1 MSPAAKGRAIASA
14 FVAVV
19 LTVLFVVL
27 AVAILSG
34 ADTKAEGA
42 AASPEDTPARPQ
54 KREIGGWEAAPA
66 GVPQGVEARDSSAD
80 TAAQTP
86 ETTTD
91 FFAGSPDEATDAAG
105 AGARGGAKAG
115 GEAEGGDQAGT
126 EGAAGEAGEAGEAD
140 AEDPGSPSTARD
152 GTLERDSGGGAP
164 LSELDASRA
173 RAAAANFILYAY
185 GYTGTDREQYEAYV
199 NQAVVPDEFYA
210 SPGAVHVRDFAEAVG
225 TGGTESTATLEE
237 FEILDSGEGEAAGE
251 AAGVATFTLTDDSG
265 TRRLGQ
271 ELSVA
276 ALDSVWRVTWAGRLR
291 G

>member
-1 MSPAAKGRAIASA
+1 MSPAAKGRAI
-14 FVAVV
+14 VAAV

-27 AVAILSG
+27 AAAVLSG

-42 AASPEDTPARPQ
+42 ASPQDTPARPQ

-66 GVPQGVEARDSSAD
+66 GVPQSVEARDSSAGAAD
-80 TAAQTP
+80 TAAETP
-86 ETTTD
+86 QTTTD
-91 FFAGSPDEATDAAG
+91 FFSGSPDEAPDAAG
-105 AGARGGAKAG
+105 ARAGARAGAG
-115 GEAEGGDQAGT
+115 GEAGGGDRG
-126 EGAAGEAGEAGEAD
+126 GAQGSAGEAG

-152 GTLERDSGGGAP
+152 GTLERDGGGEAS

-199 NQAVVPDEFYA
+199 NQAVVPDDFYA
-210 SPGAVHVRDFAEAVG
+210 SPGAVHVRDFAGAVEA
-225 TGGTESTATLEE
+225 GGTESRATLEE
-237 FEILDSGEGEAAGE
+237 FEILDPGEGEAM
-251 AAGVATFTLTDDSG
+251 GVATFTLTDDSG

-291 G
+291 GA

>member
-1 MSPAAKGRAIASA
+1 MSPAAKGRAIVGA
-14 FVAVV
+14 V

-27 AVAILSG
+27 AAAVLSG

-42 AASPEDTPARPQ
+42 AASPQDTPARPQ
-54 KREIGGWEAAPA
+54 KREIGGWEAAPP
-66 GVPQGVEARDSSAD
+66 GVPQGVKARDNSAGSAD
-80 TAAQTP
+80 TTAETP

-91 FFAGSPDEATDAAG
+91 FFSGSPDEATDAAG
-105 AGARGGAKAG
+105 ARAGARAGAG
-115 GEAEGGDQAGT
+115 GEAGGDDQAGT
-126 EGAAGEAGEAGEAD
+126 EGAAGEAGEAG
-140 AEDPGSPSTARD
+140 AEDPEGPSTARD
-152 GTLERDSGGGAP
+152 GTLGRDGGGEVS

-199 NQAVVPDEFYA
+199 NQAVVPDDFYA
-210 SPGAVHVRDFAEAVG
+210 SPGAVHVRDFAGAVG
-225 TGGTESTATLEE
+225 AGGTESRATLEE
-237 FEILDSGEGEAAGE
+237 FEILESGEGEAM
-251 AAGVATFTLTDDSG
+251 GVATFTLTDDSG

-291 G
+291 GA

>member
-1 MSPAAKGRAIASA
+1 MSPAAKGRAIVGA
-14 FVAVV
+14 V

-42 AASPEDTPARPQ
+42 AASPQDAPARPQ

-91 FFAGSPDEATDAAG
+91 FFAGSPDEAT
-105 AGARGGAKAG
+105 AGARAAAG
-115 GEAEGGDQAGT
+115 GEAGGDDQAGT
-126 EGAAGEAGEAGEAD
+126 EGAAGEAGEAD
-140 AEDPGSPSTARD
+140 AEGPGSTSTARD
-152 GTLERDSGGGAP
+152 GTLDRDGGGEAS

-199 NQAVVPDEFYA
+199 NQAVVPDDFYA
-210 SPGAVHVRDFAEAVG
+210 SPGAVHVRDFAGAVG
-225 TGGTESTATLEE
+225 AGGTESRATLEE
-237 FEILDSGEGEAAGE
+237 FEILDSGEGEAM
-251 AAGVATFTLTDDSG
+251 GVATFTLTDDSG

-291 G
+291 GA

>member
-1 MSPAAKGRAIASA
+1 MSPAAKGRAIVGA
-14 FVAVV
+14 V

-42 AASPEDTPARPQ
+42 AASPEDAPARPQ
-54 KREIGGWEAAPA
+54 KRAIGGWEAAPA
-66 GVPQGVEARDSSAD
+66 GVPQGVEARDSSAGAAD

-86 ETTTD
+86 QTTTD

-105 AGARGGAKAG
+105 GEAG
-115 GEAEGGDQAGT
+115 GGDRDGAQ
-126 EGAAGEAGEAGEAD
+126 GAAGEAG

-152 GTLERDSGGGAP
+152 GTLDRDGGGEAS

-173 RAAAANFILYAY
+173 RAAAANFVLYAY

-199 NQAVVPDEFYA
+199 NQAVVPDDFYA
-210 SPGAVHVRDFAEAVG
+210 SPGAVHVRDFAGAVG
-225 TGGTESTATLEE
+225 AGGTESTATLEE
-237 FEILDSGEGEAAGE
+237 FEILDSGEGEAM
-251 AAGVATFTLTDDSG
+251 GVATFTLTDDSG

-291 G
+291 GA

>member
-1 MSPAAKGRAIASA
+1 MSPAAKGRAVASA
-14 FVAVV
+14 FVAAV
-19 LTVLFVVL
+19 LTVLFVAL
-27 AVAILSG
+27 AAAILSG
-34 ADTKAEGA
+34 ADTKAEEA

-91 FFAGSPDEATDAAG
+91 FFAGSPDEATD
-105 AGARGGAKAG
+105 G

-126 EGAAGEAGEAGEAD
+126 EGAAGKAGAAGEAGT
-140 AEDPGSPSTARD
+140 EDPGGPSTARD
-152 GTLERDSGGGAP
+152 GTLDRDRGGGAS

-199 NQAVVPDEFYA
+199 NQAVVPDDFYA

-225 TGGTESTATLEE
+225 AGGTESTATLEE
-237 FEILDSGEGEAAGE
+237 FEILDSGEGEAM
-251 AAGVATFTLTDDSG
+251 GVATFTLTDDSG

-291 G
+291 GA